1 MTKKKDMTAA
11 KLKKAKADNAV
22 VYKSMIALAL
32 LCVGLFGLRALRS
45 YYSTVAGFDLLY
57 PLSTWIAV
65 AGLVILLGCAV
76 GMFLSKKNIA
86 QMLLPWGI
94 VFGLIAGATGL
105 AMRLS
110 WTEDFGALYFLVC
123 FLMLEYVIL
132 QLYRWEFFLFSLAT
146 SVAGFQFYQM
156 STGFA
161 WNVWNIVLL
170 VITALVL
177 VGTFLTVRGAARNHG
192 LLVFGK
198 NRVLLLPA
206 KSNPALIYVAVILW
220 VVLIAASLF
229 LGGLF
234 AYYCM
239 FAAIAVEFIAA
250 VYYTFQL
257 N

>member
-1 MTKKKDMTAA
+1 
-11 KLKKAKADNAV
+11 
-22 VYKSMIALAL
+22 
-32 LCVGLFGLRALRS
+32 
-45 YYSTVAGFDLLY
+45 
-57 PLSTWIAV
+57 
-65 AGLVILLGCAV
+65 
-76 GMFLSKKNIA
+76 
-86 QMLLPWGI
+86 
-94 VFGLIAGATGL
+94 
-105 AMRLS
+105 
-110 WTEDFGALYFLVC
+110 
-123 FLMLEYVIL
+123 
-132 QLYRWEFFLFSLAT
+132 
-146 SVAGFQFYQM
+146 M

-161 WNVWNIVLL
+161 WNIWNIVLL